1 VNPQEEKALVLA
13 GVAALLFLGWLWL
26 TAALSAATFGSGWTP
41 TPASELPLVGARLLS
56 HLGDP
61 GSAWPTGY
69 ERSLPGPVPFYV
81 VGTLLGA
88 CTGALAISV
97 LRAARRLGLALPD
110 DGSSE
115 VPTAR
120 WARAAD
126 LRELRVSGPQ
136 RARVMLG
143 RFGNRLVAAQE
154 RRSVLVFGP
163 TESHKTSGLLTP
175 AVLEWDGPVLVTSVK
190 SDLVRDTLAAR
201 EDRGDVFVFDPAHV
215 TTRMPRAQINPI
227 LSAGTWRGA
236 MKVADWLSSAAR
248 TSSGAGLDD
257 ANFWFLTA
265 EKLLQP
271 LLFAAASS
279 GRSMA
284 TVVRWLDE
292 GPAANEKEVLNL
304 LEETGVPEARRAF
317 LATQNRE
324 EKQRSS
330 VYTTAE
336 TMVKVFA
343 DPYVAEETARADY
356 TPADLL
362 DGRSNTLYLCGTL
375 KEQERL
381 GVLFSMVT
389 QELIDV
395 AYETAT
401 ATGKPISP
409 PLLIVNDEAANGA
422 PLPNLDEVAS
432 TAAAHGV
439 QLLSACQDLA
449 QLKAVYG
456 IRAETIAN
464 NHVAK
469 IFCRGIAD
477 PSTAEYASRIAG
489 RGAFQHRS
497 RTAAEDGEAVTEGDA
512 YWDLVSGSVLREQ
525 DLSTAVLI
533 YGSLPPT
540 RIRLRPWFEDG
551 ELRRLK
557 ERSPSRSSRRGVKG

>member
-1 VNPQEEKALVLA
+1 MNPQEERALWLL
-13 GVAALLFLGWLWL
+13 GAAAALFLGMLWA
-26 TAALSAATFGSGWTP
+26 TAAISAAIFGSGWTP
-41 TPASELPLVGARLLS
+41 TPATELPLIGIRLFS

-61 GSAWPTGY
+61 RAAWPVDY
-69 ERSLPGPVPFYV
+69 QRSIPGPIAFYLI
-81 VGTLLGA
+81 GSLLGVGG
-88 CTGALAISV
+88 GAIAFSG
-97 LRAARRLGLALPD
+97 LRAAQRFELPMPAS
-110 DGSSE
+110 GGGEE

-120 WARAAD
+120 WAKGGD
-126 LRELRVSGPQ
+126 LRQLRVEAPK
-136 RARVMLG
+136 RARVTLG
-143 RFGNRLVAAQE
+143 RFGRRLIAAEE
-154 RRSVLVFGP
+154 RRSVIIFGP
-163 TESHKTSGLLTP
+163 TESQKTSGLLTP

-201 EDRGDVFVFDPAHV
+201 ETKGKVFVFDPAHV
-215 TTRMPRAQINPI
+215 TGLPRSRINPI

-236 MKVADWLSSAAR
+236 LKVADWLSSAAR
-248 TSSGAGLDD
+248 TSSGNGLED
-257 ANFWFLTA
+257 ANFWYLTA

-279 GRSMA
+279 GQTMA

-292 GPAANEKEVLNL
+292 GPDANEAEVLGL
-304 LEETGVPEARRAF
+304 LQDAGVKEATRAF
-317 LATQNRE
+317 LASQNRE

-336 TMVKVFA
+336 TIVKVFA
-343 DPYVAEETARADY
+343 DPFVAEETAGADY
-356 TPADLL
+356 SPADLL
-362 DGRSNTLYLCGTL
+362 DGGANTLYLCGTL
-375 KEQERL
+375 SEQARL
-381 GVLFSMVT
+381 RVLFSMVT

-401 ATGKPISP
+401 ATREPISP
-409 PLLIVNDEAANGA
+409 ALLVANDEAANGA

-439 QLLSACQDLA
+439 QLISACQDLA
-449 QLKAVYG
+449 QLKAIYD

-469 IFCRGIAD
+469 VFCRGISD
-477 PSTAEYASRIAG
+477 PSTAEYASQIVG

-512 YWDLVSGSVLREQ
+512 YWDLVSGGVLREQ

-533 YGSLPPT
+533 YGSLPPA
-540 RIRLRPWFEDG
+540 RIRLRPWFSDG
-551 ELRRLK
+551 ALRRLK
-557 ERSPSRSSRRGVKG
+557 EGPPVRPSTRRVER